1 MRIVICGAGEVGS
14 HAAEVLD
21 RAGHSVTVID
31 SDQDHLTGV
40 EESIDVRTVLG
51 SCTRARVLTE
61 AGAPNADMVVAATGH
76 DEVNLLAATLAK
88 RMGAAKVI
96 ARVHSYDF
104 ANPEAFDYAK
114 MLGIDELICPEYSTA
129 MVIAQNIRNPAA
141 HAVETFAR
149 GEVEMQQFRVGEE
162 CEATKKPLADLAM
175 PKGARLAAVLRAGEA
190 LIPDSHFTVEASDQ
204 VVLVANADVF
214 DAARSVFRTNDHR
227 RRSVVILGGTP
238 MAEWLCRSL
247 RGKPFSIRLFEKDR
261 EQAER
266 LAVELDWVTVLN
278 ADPTDSVVFNEERVA
293 EADDF
298 VALLKEDETNII
310 GGVLAKLRGVET
322 VIVVVQRST
331 YLEPV
336 YTIGI
341 DRAYSP
347 RTVAAK
353 QIENAL
359 DTGRVRMLSSLSD
372 GEVSVF
378 RVRVGAKSDISG
390 KRLREV
396 NLTPNWSVLA
406 VQRDDT
412 TTVPHADFEIGEGD
426 VVLVLGRTDRKADL
440 AKIFDAG

>member
-21 RAGHSVTVID
+21 RAGHSVTIID
-31 SDQDHLTGV
+31 IGSEKLGAV
-40 EESIDVRTVLG
+40 EESLDIRTVLG
-51 SCTRARVLTE
+51 NCTRAEVLSE
-61 AGAPNADMVVAATGH
+61 AGVGNADLVVAATSY
-76 DEVNLLAATLAK
+76 DEVNLLAATLSK
-88 RMGAAKVI
+88 RIGAAKVI
-96 ARVHSYDF
+96 ARVHSYDL
-104 ANPEAFDYAK
+104 ADPEAFDYAGS
-114 MLGIDELICPEYSTA
+114 LGIDELICPEFSTA

-149 GEVEMQQFRVGEE
+149 GQVEMQQFTVSEE
-162 CEATKKPLADLAM
+162 CEATKKPLADLGV
-175 PKGARLAAVLRAGEA
+175 PKGARLAAVLREGASI
-190 LIPDSHFTVEASDQ
+190 IPDSHLTVLPGDQ

-214 DAARSVFRTNDHR
+214 DVARSVFKSDGNR

-266 LAVELDWVTVLN
+266 LAVDLDWVTVLN
-278 ADPTDSVVFNEERVA
+278 ADPTDSNVFTEERVA

-322 VIVVVQRST
+322 VFVVVQRST

-359 DTGRVRMLSSLSD
+359 DTSPVRLLSSLSD

-378 RVRVGAKSDISG
+378 RVRVGQNSSIAG

-396 NLTPNWSVLA
+396 NLTPHWSVLA
-406 VQRDDT
+406 VQRGDAT
-412 TTVPHADFEIGEGD
+412 SVPHADDEICEGD
-426 VVLVLGRTDRKADL
+426 VVLVLGRTDGKADL
-440 AKIFDAG
+440 KQIFDAG

>member
-1 MRIVICGAGEVGS
+1 
-14 HAAEVLD
+14 
-21 RAGHSVTVID
+21 
-31 SDQDHLTGV
+31 
-40 EESIDVRTVLG
+40 
-51 SCTRARVLTE
+51 
-61 AGAPNADMVVAATGH
+61 
-76 DEVNLLAATLAK
+76 
-88 RMGAAKVI
+88 
-96 ARVHSYDF
+96 
-104 ANPEAFDYAK
+104 
-114 MLGIDELICPEYSTA
+114 
-129 MVIAQNIRNPAA
+129 
-141 HAVETFAR
+141 
-149 GEVEMQQFRVGEE
+149 
-162 CEATKKPLADLAM
+162 
-175 PKGARLAAVLRAGEA
+175 
-190 LIPDSHFTVEASDQ
+190 
-204 VVLVANADVF
+204 
-214 DAARSVFRTNDHR
+214 
-227 RRSVVILGGTP
+227 

-278 ADPTDSVVFNEERVA
+278 ADPTDSTVFNEERVA

-322 VIVVVQRST
+322 VFVVVQRST

-378 RVRVGAKSDISG
+378 RVRVGAKSDVSG